1 MSDPDLRDVMDLLSR
16 VPGFERSSE
25 AQLQALAAHL
35 RVEEVTGRTF
45 IVEGEPAPAVWFLLE
60 GQVEVSCATPQGER
74 VVVGVLEP
82 PAIVGFA
89 GLLDARSRVASVRAR
104 GRVRVLRMDGAV
116 ARELLLRDDELSALL
131 RRGLL
136 IALSSQLARA
146 NQLLARLSTSAQA
159 RAERSGPTM
168 VV

>member
-1 MSDPDLRDVMDLLSR
+1 MSEANDRREVMDLLSQ

-25 AQLQALAAHL
+25 AQLLALAALLH
-35 RVEEVTGRTF
+35 VEEVTGRTF

-60 GQVEVSCATPQGER
+60 GQVEVSCATPEGDR

-104 GRVRVLRMDGAV
+104 GRVRVLRMDGAT
-116 ARELLLRDDELSALL
+116 ARALLLRDDDLSALL

-136 IALSSQLARA
+136 IALASQLARA
-146 NQLLARLSTSAQA
+146 NQLLARLSSTATA
-159 RAERSGPTM
+159 REGRPPA
-168 VV
+168 VVV